1 MAKTQKN
8 LPTYEPHPTVKLYEQ
23 MIRNNPGSTFLL
35 DKVGMETKLWKVD
48 ELYWN
53 YNNNRISS
61 LPPYLQ
67 RVLLEDVWGAKN
79 NKKAKSY
86 LRSIWRGFGCLTPI
100 TLVPINLVLNNINNK
115 ISQTKQTEILKQLK
129 RLQKEVIRIQESNVE
144 FINIDGQTRS
154 NCAIK
159 PYIEGKFNLSDDDYM
174 DDPIMVFDENLRE
187 FTDISIH
194 KFNELTPF
202 QQGTFFTQNIIIN
215 TINKGT
221 LKQISDALIA
231 INSNEKWKEWQRIY
245 NNAEPTLLKYAI
257 NEVMLDSAVKDFLTK
272 TLDQGYSYKKQF
284 SGWEWYVAECLVFL
298 KLLKTPTLTF
308 LNDISK
314 GTETS
319 PEKPQID
326 FVKNMITNWV
336 IHYKN
341 PKSVKPISLST
352 YIDLRDVLKNHNNKT
367 NSFYMCFG
375 NIPELNILSEGIF
388 LKWYLYTIIKF
399 ESKVKKDKNGN
410 YVLNDAHWVKDS
422 VTGKHSPVPESWP
435 SHCEGG
441 VNLASKVG
449 RIKWLLDYLRKAM
462 AELTKTQVVSNLN
475 KMYDMSTI
483 IVSNNFKDTDG
494 DVIDQTANEIH
505 EKGHRQSVANE
516 GSNEL
521 KNVSPQKKKSN
532 RSYSKKNLVG
542 A

>member
-86 LRSIWRGFGCLTPI
+86 LRSIWRGLGCLTPI

-298 KLLKTPTLTF
+298 KHLKTPTLTF

-375 NIPELNILSEGIF
+375 NIPELNILSEGRF
-388 LKWYLYTIIKF
+388 LKWYLDTIIKF

-410 YVLNDAHWVKDS
+410 DVLNDAHWVKDS

-449 RIKWLLDYLRKAM
+449 RIKWLLDYLRKDM

>member
-86 LRSIWRGFGCLTPI
+86 LRSIWRGLGCLTPI

-272 TLDQGYSYKKQF
+272 TLDQGYSYKNQF
-284 SGWEWYVAECLVFL
+284 SGW
-298 KLLKTPTLTF
+298 
-308 LNDISK
+308 
-314 GTETS
+314 
-319 PEKPQID
+319 
-326 FVKNMITNWV
+326 
-336 IHYKN
+336 
-341 PKSVKPISLST
+341 
-352 YIDLRDVLKNHNNKT
+352 
-367 NSFYMCFG
+367 
-375 NIPELNILSEGIF
+375 
-388 LKWYLYTIIKF
+388 
-399 ESKVKKDKNGN
+399 
-410 YVLNDAHWVKDS
+410 
-422 VTGKHSPVPESWP
+422 
-435 SHCEGG
+435 
-441 VNLASKVG
+441 
-449 RIKWLLDYLRKAM
+449 
-462 AELTKTQVVSNLN
+462 
-475 KMYDMSTI
+475 
-483 IVSNNFKDTDG
+483 
-494 DVIDQTANEIH
+494 
-505 EKGHRQSVANE
+505 
-516 GSNEL
+516 
-521 KNVSPQKKKSN
+521 
-532 RSYSKKNLVG
+532 
-542 A
+542 

>member
-1 MAKTQKN
+1 M
-8 LPTYEPHPTVKLYEQ
+8 
-23 MIRNNPGSTFLL
+23 
-35 DKVGMETKLWKVD
+35 
-48 ELYWN
+48 
-53 YNNNRISS
+53 
-61 LPPYLQ
+61 
-67 RVLLEDVWGAKN
+67 
-79 NKKAKSY
+79 
-86 LRSIWRGFGCLTPI
+86 
-100 TLVPINLVLNNINNK
+100 
-115 ISQTKQTEILKQLK
+115 
-129 RLQKEVIRIQESNVE
+129 
-144 FINIDGQTRS
+144 
-154 NCAIK
+154 
-159 PYIEGKFNLSDDDYM
+159 
-174 DDPIMVFDENLRE
+174 
-187 FTDISIH
+187 
-194 KFNELTPF
+194 
-202 QQGTFFTQNIIIN
+202 
-215 TINKGT
+215 
-221 LKQISDALIA
+221 
-231 INSNEKWKEWQRIY
+231 
-245 NNAEPTLLKYAI
+245 LKYAI

-298 KLLKTPTLTF
+298 KHLKTPTLTF

-375 NIPELNILSEGIF
+375 NIPELNILSEGRF
-388 LKWYLYTIIKF
+388 LKWYLDTIIKF

-410 YVLNDAHWVKDS
+410 DVLNDAHWVKDS

-449 RIKWLLDYLRKAM
+449 RIKWLLDYLRKDM